1 MATARAAAGTRG
13 ATAGEKL
20 GGPSVHG
27 AAAPPVA
34 LGVGN
39 CIIDAQSIIRT
50 VAVAA
55 ERMRR
60 RSFQLAVESLL
71 LSVAVAAERM
81 RRHSCSERAG
91 GSFQDPRTYLPFFVL
106 WDTEKDSV
114 VE

>member
-1 MATARAAAGTRG
+1 MVPECMGRPLRQWRLDQGT
-13 ATAGEKL
+13 
-20 GGPSVHG
+20 
-27 AAAPPVA
+27 
-34 LGVGN
+34 VGL
-39 CIIDAQSIIRT
+39 IVDAQSIIRT

>member
-1 MATARAAAGTRG
+1 MVPACMGRPLHQWLLD
-13 ATAGEKL
+13 L
-20 GGPSVHG
+20 GIVI
-27 AAAPPVA
+27 
-34 LGVGN
+34 
-39 CIIDAQSIIRT
+39 IIDAQPIIRT

>member
-1 MATARAAAGTRG
+1 MARQLPQWRLELGTALLTRSQ
-13 ATAGEKL
+13 L
-20 GGPSVHG
+20 
-27 AAAPPVA
+27 
-34 LGVGN
+34 
-39 CIIDAQSIIRT
+39 IIRT

-91 GSFQDPRTYLPFFVL
+91 GSFQDPRTYLPFFVS
-106 WDTEKDSV
+106 WDTEKYSV
-114 VE
+114 ME